1 MSMFNQSKNGT
12 EAVDTETIST
22 TPEVEKAVHV
32 ALGIP
37 AAVADVVNDAV
48 ERWTNSSK
56 RDKDL
61 KVLREQLD
69 KAIAVA
75 EKKGVEVRKQLP
87 GQVERSLKVVE
98 KRGDEVRKQAVEQAR
113 STRERVEP
121 TLRKVGS
128 EARTRGKKVSDTTQ
142 EQITRVRDQLTS

>member
-12 EAVDTETIST
+12 EAVETKTVST

-87 GQVERSLKVVE
+87 GQVERSLKIVE
-98 KRGDEVRKQAVEQAR
+98 QRGDEVRKQAVEQAR
-113 STRERVEP
+113 VTRERVEP

-142 EQITRVRDQLTS
+142 EQITRVREQLTS

>member
-12 EAVDTETIST
+12 EAVETETT
-22 TPEVEKAVHV
+22 NADVEKAVHV

-48 ERWTNSSK
+48 ERWSNSSQ

-61 KVLREQLD
+61 KVLRKQLD
-69 KAIAVA
+69 KALAVA
-75 EKKGVEVRKQLP
+75 EKKGVEVRQQLP
-87 GQVERSLKVVE
+87 DQVERSLKVVE
-98 KRGDEVRKQAVEQAR
+98 QRGDEVRKQAVEQAR
-113 STRERVEP
+113 VTRERVEP
-121 TLRKVGS
+121 TLRKVGT

-142 EQITRVRDQLTS
+142 EQITRVREQLTS